1 MSGLSDNALSVL
13 RKVIQDHL
21 ASRTESI
28 ATAGCGDYAEYK
40 HQCGIIHGLQLAERE
55 LSDLMKRVE
64 EA

>member
-21 ASRTESI
+21 ASRTESM
-28 ATAGCGDYAEYK
+28 ATGTCSDHAEYK
-40 HQCGIIHGLQLAERE
+40 HQCGIIHGLHLAERE
-55 LSDLMKRVE
+55 LNEIMKRVE